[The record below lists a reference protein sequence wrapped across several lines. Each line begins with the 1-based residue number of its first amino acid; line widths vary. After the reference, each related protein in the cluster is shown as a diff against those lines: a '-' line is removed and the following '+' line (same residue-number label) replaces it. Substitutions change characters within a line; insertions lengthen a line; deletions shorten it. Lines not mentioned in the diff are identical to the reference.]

1 MTNSQTTNTPAGLLQ
16 KKRLWL
22 QILIALALGISIG
35 LLLSPQ
41 GAALVSHSAAMDIAQ
56 WVALPGRVFLALIQM
71 VVIPLVLSSIILGIA
86 GNKDTDFL
94 KKVGMRI
101 LPYFVTTTFVAVIL
115 GLAVVYLIEPGNY
128 VDSGL
133 FSAIVDQ
140 PTQIVATQATQSS
153 IPDKVAAI
161 IPANPTQSTL
171 DKDMFAIVIYASF
184 IGMALT
190 TLAERRKALMID
202 FMDGIQSVSLQIVN
216 WAMLLAPFAVFGLL
230 CDITIRIG
238 VDALIGVSA
247 YVATVLLGLAGLL
260 IIYTLV
266 ASFVAKIH
274 PLAFLKAIRGTQLLA
289 FSTSSSAAVMPLS
302 MRTAQEQLGV
312 KKPIVQFIVPLGATI
327 NMDGTA
333 LYQVVAAIFLT
344 QVFGVDLSVNQVVLL
359 ILTTVGASIGSPSTP
374 GVGIVILASVLASFG
389 IPAAGIALI
398 LGVDRILDMCRTVI
412 NVSGDLTACVVMNRW
427 LRDELALTEREQ
439 ISTKIDDVITS

>member
-1 MTNSQTTNTPAGLLQ
+1 MTDIQSTHEPASLLQ

-22 QILIALALGISIG
+22 QIVIALVLGITIG

-41 GAALVSHSAAMDIAQ
+41 GAALVSNQAAIDIAQ
-56 WVALPGRVFLALIQM
+56 WVALPGQVFLALIQM

-86 GNKDTDFL
+86 GNKDTGFL
-94 KKVGMRI
+94 KKVGIRI
-101 LPYFVTTTFVAVIL
+101 LPYFVTTTFVAVVL
-115 GLAVVYLIEPGNY
+115 GLAVVYLIKPGNY
-128 VDSGL
+128 VDSAL
-133 FSAIVDQ
+133 FSAIQAQ
-140 PTQIVATQATQSS
+140 PTQIVATQVVQTS

-171 DKDMFAIVIYASF
+171 DKDMFAIVVYASF

-190 TLAERRKALMID
+190 TLAQRRKALLVD
-202 FMDGIQSVSLQIVN
+202 FMDGIQSVSLQIVS
-216 WAMLLAPFAVFGLL
+216 WAMLLAPLAVFGLL

-238 VDALIGVSA
+238 VDALFGVSA

-260 IIYTLV
+260 LIYTLV
-266 ASFVAKIH
+266 ASVVGKLH
-274 PLAFLKAIRGTQLLA
+274 PVAFLRAIRSAQLLA

-302 MRTAQEQLGV
+302 MRTAQKQLGI
-312 KKPIVQFIVPLGATI
+312 KKPIVQFIIPLGATI

-344 QVFGVDLSVNQVVLL
+344 QVFGIDLSMNQVILL
-359 ILTTVGASIGSPSTP
+359 IMTTVGASIGSPSTP

-389 IPAAGIALI
+389 IPATGIALI

-427 LRDELALTEREQ
+427 LKDETALTEREPV
-439 ISTKIDDVITS
+439 SADEVVTG